1 MKDMQTI
8 KVWKQTLTRLRML
21 HAVTGKSMVGILD
34 CLVSDELEKIR
45 KNSGESG
52 LLDTINA
59 RERGVK
65 PLVAPD
71 KP

>member
-1 MKDMQTI
+1 
-8 KVWKQTLTRLRML
+8 ML
-21 HAVTGKSMVGILD
+21 HAVTGKSMLNILD
-34 CLVSDELEKIR
+34 CLISEEIEKIR

-59 RERGVK
+59 RERDIK
-65 PLVAPD
+65 PSVVSD